1 MAKLDSLA
9 NLSPEE
15 RELAIKIL
23 RQYSQDGKSDLMKE
37 LEYGDYEEVPVD
49 IDTFLDDPQYLGT
62 GLWET
67 DLVTGQKR
75 CTLFPFWRETLHKL
89 FPNNVDTAYNTLI
102 LTGCLG
108 YDTEIP
114 LLDDTTV
121 KIGDL
126 AKQALD
132 GKLTNKYVYSFD
144 VETNRY
150 VPGHLVNAFSTGIK
164 DVYRITLDNGKIIE
178 ATANHKFLTRDK
190 HWKSIESGLTVND
203 SLMPFYAENKSNDK
217 LDDDKPSR
225 TVVKIDYLGK
235 QEVFDLTVEKYHNFA
250 IGAGIV
256 AHNSIGIGKTLCA
269 CAAMCYMLYRM
280 LCLKDPYAH
289 YGLMPMD
296 KITFSML
303 NITLDAAKG
312 VGWGKIQSLLQ
323 GSSWFMSH
331 GTMNASSVN
340 PQWQPKNG
348 IELIFGS
355 NNNHVVGR
363 ALFCL
368 DGDTEVLTTDGTI
381 KIKDLVG
388 KEFHPV
394 SVDGEG
400 RLTRGNLC
408 SAMPTA
414 RTKEEYEIHLADG
427 SMVKCTPNHRLML
440 SDGRYKE
447 AADLAPGD
455 ELLSFAEA
463 TAEVVSGALKVI
475 SITEWTFQDE
485 KQFYDIIDAGPWH
498 NFLIKAASGYV
509 VSHNCNFIDEINFKP
524 GAIEKQQK
532 QAGKLVA
539 QIDAR
544 MQSRFMRGT
553 SLPTLNII
561 ASSKNNEQSFLD
573 TYINTKR
580 DNSSKTTLIIDEP
593 QWVVRTDKGTPDD
606 PESFYVAVGN
616 KFMAHELLPKGATA
630 EDAEAYKAKGY
641 HVIKVPPGYREAFE
655 DNLDQALMDIAGISS
670 TSSTKF
676 VSGQRLNAA
685 KRKYLNPFLKDVIEV
700 GNAPD
705 DHMQYANFFDLSRV
719 SPKDVSKPLFIHLD
733 LSVSGDKTGVSG
745 VWIVGKKPG
754 EGNDELGSKELMY
767 KLAFSVSVKAPKGYQ
782 VSFEK
787 TRNFIRWLR
796 DRGFAVKSV
805 SADTFQSYAVLQEL
819 SNDGFKTKIT
829 SVDRVDAK
837 SHKCLPYEYL
847 KSMIYEQKLQLYG
860 KCDLLSEEL
869 VNLEKL
875 PSGKVDHPTNG
886 CFTGDTKVRLVDG
899 RSLSFFDLVSEYEQ
913 GKINFVYSINNDTKK
928 IEAKPIKKAWLTKK
942 DQPLV
947 RITLDSGESVECT
960 PNHLFMLR
968 DGSYCQ
974 AQNLLPGDSLMPLY
988 TKYPN
993 VANAMRNYRLYYE
1006 PVDNKWHY
1014 EHRQFASEIYDAK
1027 ELVHHKNF
1035 NPQDNSPT
1043 NLLWMSK
1050 AAHQQIH
1057 AATETGAQ
1065 TNAAKE
1071 KRKHSLSQYHQKNKN
1086 TETYKQRN
1094 EKISEKTQAAYAL
1107 THPEIIEK
1115 KQKKAQRIE
1124 SINKAFGIDYLSLS
1138 TSEKLSYATKYARL
1152 IDPSITERISAGLS
1166 KAHARGEFKKAH
1178 EALQAYNENQK
1189 GKHRTEKDKLAIKL
1203 GIKPHAIAEE
1213 TKNKIS
1219 KSIKNRVWYNNKIK
1233 EILLK
1238 PTDPVPEG
1246 FVKGRIN
1253 HKIISVEFL
1262 NKTADVYDMEVQD
1275 NHNFALD
1282 IGIFVHNSKDQA
1294 DAVCGALF
1302 DASQFSDQYSY
1313 EYGDSVDAAFEVN
1326 SEPASAEL
1334 KRKYVEDFQNDLAKS
1349 YLDAFMEVQRSDEAL
1364 KQNDMSSYIDVSGG
1378 IIAI

>member
-114 LLDDTTV
+114 LLDGTTI

-126 AKQALD
+126 AKQVLD
-132 GKLTNKYVYSFD
+132 GRLTNKYVYSFD

-150 VPGHLVNAFSTGIK
+150 APGHLINAFSTGIK
-164 DVYRITLDNGKIIE
+164 DVYRITLDNGQTIE

-190 HWKSIESGLTVND
+190 HWKSIESGLAVDD
-203 SLMPFYAENKSNDK
+203 SLMPFYAENKSNHK
-217 LDDDKPSR
+217 LNDDKPSR
-225 TVVKIDYLGK
+225 TIVKIEYLGK

-250 IGAGIV
+250 IGAGII

-323 GSSWFMSH
+323 GSSWFMNH

-394 SVDGEG
+394 SVDDKG
-400 RLTRGNLC
+400 RLTKGNLC
-408 SAMPTA
+408 SAMPTV
-414 RTKEEYEIHLADG
+414 RTREEYEINLADG
-427 SMVKCTPNHRLML
+427 STVKCTPNHRFMLM
-440 SDGRYKE
+440 DGRYEE

-463 TAEVVSGALKVI
+463 TAGATGGTLKII
-475 SITEWTFQDE
+475 SITKRTLQDE
-485 KQFYDIIDAGPWH
+485 KQFYDVIDAGPWH
-498 NFLIKAASGYV
+498 NFLVKAASGYV

-561 ASSKNNEQSFLD
+561 ASSKNTEQSFLD

-719 SPKDVSKPLFIHLD
+719 SPKDISKPLFIHLD
-733 LSVSGDKTGVSG
+733 LSVSGDKTGISG

-847 KSMIYEQKLQLYG
+847 KSMIYEQKLQLYE

-886 CFTGDTKVRLVDG
+886 
-899 RSLSFFDLVSEYEQ
+899 
-913 GKINFVYSINNDTKK
+913 
-928 IEAKPIKKAWLTKK
+928 
-942 DQPLV
+942 
-947 RITLDSGESVECT
+947 
-960 PNHLFMLR
+960 
-968 DGSYCQ
+968 
-974 AQNLLPGDSLMPLY
+974 
-988 TKYPN
+988 
-993 VANAMRNYRLYYE
+993 
-1006 PVDNKWHY
+1006 
-1014 EHRQFASEIYDAK
+1014 
-1027 ELVHHKNF
+1027 
-1035 NPQDNSPT
+1035 
-1043 NLLWMSK
+1043 
-1050 AAHQQIH
+1050 
-1057 AATETGAQ
+1057 
-1065 TNAAKE
+1065 
-1071 KRKHSLSQYHQKNKN
+1071 
-1086 TETYKQRN
+1086 
-1094 EKISEKTQAAYAL
+1094 
-1107 THPEIIEK
+1107 
-1115 KQKKAQRIE
+1115 
-1124 SINKAFGIDYLSLS
+1124 
-1138 TSEKLSYATKYARL
+1138 
-1152 IDPSITERISAGLS
+1152 
-1166 KAHARGEFKKAH
+1166 
-1178 EALQAYNENQK
+1178 
-1189 GKHRTEKDKLAIKL
+1189 
-1203 GIKPHAIAEE
+1203 
-1213 TKNKIS
+1213 
-1219 KSIKNRVWYNNKIK
+1219 
-1233 EILLK
+1233 
-1238 PTDPVPEG
+1238 
-1246 FVKGRIN
+1246 
-1253 HKIISVEFL
+1253 
-1262 NKTADVYDMEVQD
+1262 
-1275 NHNFALD
+1275 
-1282 IGIFVHNSKDQA
+1282 SKDQA